1 MCLVLA
7 NKMLTRILSIL
18 PGLIFL
24 VVSYSQAQSKR
35 RNLYDS
41 LLVGDRI
48 TPAVSSVMM
57 PKTYTE
63 IILANSLLSTNT
75 IYNSSGDA
83 MNLNSRFTYLINTL
97 QVTHGLTS
105 SGRLNVGLDL
115 SYRTGRA
122 DADPDSSPMK
132 VFGNSSEGLVEYER
146 SFTSIGFRARY
157 VPTRNRNFVIQNT
170 FYVPISTSGGDAGFL
185 GDNRYAFN
193 TQFLYT
199 QLLGRKIFIFGQ
211 ADFLIRFKDDQND
224 TDYTMPI
231 NAYCTYLV
239 NRHFFPFIQL
249 GMVNSWG
256 DVSRQS
262 FSVGGGLQYQFNT
275 MFNINAFYSDAFA
288 GKNSNHWNTY
298 NLGIRVVL

>member
-1 MCLVLA
+1 MA
-7 NKMLTRILSIL
+7 TRILLLQIITIL
-18 PGLIFL
+18 L
-24 VVSYSQAQSKR
+24 VVSTSMAQSKR

-63 IILANSLLSTNT
+63 ILLSNSLLTTNT
-75 IYNSSGDA
+75 LYNSSGEA
-83 MNLNSRFTYLINTL
+83 VKLNSRFTYLINTL
-97 QVTHGLTS
+97 QVTHGLTA

-122 DADPDSSPMK
+122 DADRESSPLK
-132 VFGNSSEGLVEYER
+132 VLGNSSEGLVEYER
-146 SFTSIGFRARY
+146 SLTSIGFRARY

-170 FYVPISTSGGDAGFL
+170 FYVPIGSSGSDAGFL
-185 GDNRYAFN
+185 GDNRYALN

-211 ADFLIRFKDDQND
+211 ADFLIRFKDDQNE
-224 TDYTMPI
+224 TDYTMPV

-239 NRHFFPFIQL
+239 NRHLFPFIQL
-249 GMVNSWG
+249 GMVNSWS
-256 DVSRQS
+256 DVTRQS
-262 FSVGGGLQYQFNT
+262 FSFGGGLQYQFNT
-275 MFNINAFYSDAFA
+275 MFNINAFYNNAFA
-288 GKNSNHWNTY
+288 GENSNRWDTY
-298 NLGIRVVL
+298 NLGVRVVL